1 MFRKALVLGAGALT
15 LAFAFGMGSAHAV
28 DPQYT
33 DGTQCSGAFCGVASN
48 PPPTDPVWADGQ
60 VCHVDIVDPPTF
72 VFMTEHFVYGTVEPP
87 AGVVPVHDDA
97 SVTFPYHGVAPAEF
111 PIDVTAFVAGK
122 RGWRSDTW
130 NIGKGVTAWV
140 PFDCT
145 GDTTSTTASTSTTTS
160 TSTTSTTIASEGS
173 TVPSSTT
180 TIASEGST
188 VQQTSTS
195 VALEGSTVPS
205 TNTTVS
211 PSTTTGTLP
220 FTGSGAWPLAG
231 LGVASLLA
239 GAGGI
244 ATRRR
249 GRSSR

>member
-15 LAFAFGMGSAHAV
+15 LAFAFGIGTAHAV
-28 DPQYT
+28 DPHYT
-33 DGTQCSGAFCGVASN
+33 DGTQCSGLFCGATSN
-48 PPPTDPVWADGQ
+48 PPPTNPVWQDGEE
-60 VCHVDIVDPPTF
+60 CHIDIVDPPSF
-72 VFMTEHFVYGTVEPP
+72 VFMTEHFVYGTVEPT
-87 AGVVPVHDDA
+87 AGVVPVQDDA
-97 SVTFPYHGVAPAEF
+97 SFTFPYHGVAPAEF

-145 GDTTSTTASTSTTTS
+145 GDTTSTTSSTSTTTS

-188 VQQTSTS
+188 VPQTSTS
-195 VALEGSTVPS
+195 VALEGSTVPAS
-205 TNTTVS
+205 STTVAS
-211 PSTTTGTLP
+211 SGSTLP
-220 FTGSGAWPLAG
+220 FTGSGSWPLAG
-231 LGVASLLA
+231 FGVASVLA
-239 GAGGI
+239 GVGGV

-249 GRSSR
+249 ARSLR